1 MPVPDTASPPIPM
14 DDQHFRSLIAEL
26 GGDDLASQ
34 RGAISVLVS
43 AAIEHMRTVAH
54 RMLRRFPQ
62 VRRWEET
69 DDVVQGAAL
78 RLTRALESVAPH
90 DARHFL
96 NLMAMQVRRELI
108 DLARRY
114 GGVESFAQH
123 HETNAIQIDGRH
135 VLHSDLA
142 SDPVP
147 KDAESENLWGRF
159 HEAAESLDEES
170 RELFSL
176 VWYLGLNQEQAAL
189 ALGCS
194 VRTVARRWDVL
205 KRQLVNRMDGQSPT

>member
-1 MPVPDTASPPIPM
+1 MQVPDTASPPIPM
-14 DDQHFRSLIAEL
+14 DDQHFQSLIAEL

-78 RLTRALESVAPH
+78 RLTRALGKVAPH

-123 HETNAIQIDGRH
+123 HETNAIQIDGGAI
-135 VLHSDLA
+135 LHSDEA
-142 SDPVP
+142 SDPVLT
-147 KDAESENLWGRF
+147 DAESENLWERF
-159 HEAAESLDEES
+159 HEAAESLDEEY
-170 RELFSL
+170 RELFNL

-194 VRTVARRWDVL
+194 VRTVARRWDIL
-205 KRQLVNRMDGQSPT
+205 KRQLVVRMDGQSPI

>member
-1 MPVPDTASPPIPM
+1 M
-14 DDQHFRSLIAEL
+14 DDQHFKSLIAEL
-26 GGDDLASQ
+26 EADDFAIRRS
-34 RGAISVLVS
+34 AISVLVS

-78 RLTRALESVAPH
+78 RLTRALDSVVPH

-96 NLMAMQVRRELI
+96 NLMAMQVRRELM

-114 GGVESFAQH
+114 GGVESFAEH
-123 HETNAIQIDGRH
+123 HETNAMQSDGGP
-135 VLHSDLA
+135 VLHSDDA
-142 SDPVP
+142 SDPVF
-147 KDAESENLWGRF
+147 KDAESESVWEQF

-170 RELFSL
+170 HELFNL

-194 VRTVARRWDVL
+194 VRTVARRWDIL
-205 KRQLVNRMDGQSPT
+205 KRQLVIRMDGQAPT